1 MVKYGNWI
9 PKWLINTLLIG
20 LIILF
25 GLSIFFI
32 NKGSF
37 VLELIFS
44 IITIIYSLFTL
55 RVYYMSKEFDY
66 SKTNSTAWKI
76 IKYVASFVK
85 VNPGE
90 KILDI
95 GCGSGA
101 LAIECAKKNK
111 DSIVVGMDRWGAEY
125 NAFSKEVCELNA
137 SEEKINNT
145 RFIQGDITKLNLEK
159 ESFDFITSNYVIHN
173 VPGDRVEMLVNILS
187 LLKKG
192 GSFAIHD
199 LFSER
204 YYGSP
209 DQIIKKLN
217 NMGFK
222 KVKFVST
229 TDGEPMTK
237 KDAKRLML
245 SKSKL
250 LIGIK

>member
-9 PKWLINTLLIG
+9 PKWLINTILVG

-25 GLSIFFI
+25 GLSIFFF
-32 NKGSF
+32 NTGNS
-37 VLELIFS
+37 VLELILS
-44 IITIIYSLFTL
+44 IITIIYALVTL
-55 RVYYMSKEFDY
+55 KIYYMYKEFDY
-66 SKTNSTAWKI
+66 NNTNSTAWKI
-76 IKYVASFVK
+76 IKYVASFVEVK
-85 VNPGE
+85 PGE

-101 LAIECAKKNK
+101 LTIECAKNNK

-125 NAFSKEVCELNA
+125 KEFSKEICEFN
-137 SEEKINNT
+137 SKEEKVNNT
-145 RFIQGDITKLNLEK
+145 SFIQGDITKLNFEK

-173 VPGDRVEMLVNILS
+173 APGNKNEMLINILS

-199 LFSER
+199 LFSKR
-204 YYGSP
+204 YYG
-209 DQIIKKLN
+209 DTDIIIKKLKDI
-217 NMGFK
+217 GFE
-222 KVKFVST
+222 KVKFIST
-229 TDGEPMTK
+229 TNGVPMNK

-245 SKSKL
+245 SESKL